1 MLRSRFET
9 FLLHSSFQYYIVPG
23 LMMYFSWSI
32 TNYQNSC
39 FLLWVIHV
47 LLPFLDCLCPLD
59 HRNPSKDEIKSL
71 ENQLRFKFPLYLAVI
86 LDWSFLFYVQN
97 WLYYHISEMSYLQIL
112 FLAISAGYA
121 GGSNINIAHELLHKN
136 NLLDK
141 FMGLSTLSKNMYLHF
156 YIEHVH
162 GHHRRVATPEDPTS
176 SRKGETLYQFL
187 PRTIIG
193 SWISAWKYE
202 EKRLGTKEFSLN
214 NRMHI
219 FSICYVAIP
228 SVIKFFYGWTG
239 VLFFLTSAL
248 ISVLFLETINY
259 IEHYGLER
267 KEISSGVYE
276 KVDIKHSWNA
286 PHRFTNY
293 LLFKLQRHSD
303 HHENAY
309 KPYQTLCSYD
319 ESPFLP
325 HGYTVCLLLATNP
338 GAWFEVMDEMLENY
352 RIGKKVN
359 ADEVMKRN
367 WKIYKVLAQHTL
379 IFTSLWMLEAVGVW
393 KLI

>member
-1 MLRSRFET
+1 MLKSKIDT
-9 FLLHSSFQYYIVPG
+9 YLLHSSFQYYIVPF
-23 LMMYFSWSI
+23 LVTYFSWSL
-32 TNYQNSC
+32 TTQMNPC

-47 LLPFLDCLCPLD
+47 LIPLMDCLFPLD
-59 HRNPSKDEIKSL
+59 HRNPTKEEIKQL
-71 ENQLRFKFPLYLAVI
+71 ENQLKFKFPLYLSVI
-86 LDWSFLFYVQN
+86 LDWCTLLYFQN
-97 WLYYHISEMSYLQIL
+97 WIYYNIANMSYLQII
-112 FLAISAGYA
+112 FLVLSAGYS
-121 GGSNINIAHELLHKN
+121 GSSNINIAHELLHKN
-136 NLLDK
+136 NILDK

-176 SRKGETLYQFL
+176 SRKNETLYQFL

-202 EKRLGTKEFSLN
+202 EKRLGTKEFTLN
-214 NRMHI
+214 NRMHL
-219 FSICYVAIP
+219 FTICYVAIP
-228 SVIKFFYGWTG
+228 SLIKIFFGWTG
-239 VLFFLTSAL
+239 LIFFLISAF
-248 ISVLFLETINY
+248 ISVIFLETINY

-267 KEISSGVYE
+267 KEITPGVYE

-303 HHENAY
+303 HHENGY

-319 ESPFLP
+319 QSPFLP
-325 HGYTVCLLLATNP
+325 HGYTVCLLLATNSE
-338 GAWFEVMDEMLENY
+338 AWFDVMNEMLDDY
-352 RIGKKVN
+352 KIGKNVSEEGLK
-359 ADEVMKRN
+359 KRN
-367 WKIYKVLAQHTL
+367 WKIYKVLLHHGLVFTTL
-379 IFTSLWMLEAVGVW
+379 WIMELAGLM